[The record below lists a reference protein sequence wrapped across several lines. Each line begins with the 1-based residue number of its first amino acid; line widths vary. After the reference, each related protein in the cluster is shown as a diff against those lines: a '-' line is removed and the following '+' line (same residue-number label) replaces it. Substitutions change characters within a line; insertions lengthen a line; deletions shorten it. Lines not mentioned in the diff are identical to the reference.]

1 MGGQAETVASY
12 LREHHRPEASFEEAV
27 AVAVHAL
34 EAGTVTPP
42 TTGPGAQPA
51 GTERRLSAS
60 MLEVAVL
67 DRGKTRRCFRRIPVP
82 ILERLLA
89 ADAGASAK
97 ASEPT
102 S

>member
-1 MGGQAETVASY
+1 MGGQAETVTAY

-51 GTERRLSAS
+51 SAERRLSAS

-82 ILERLLA
+82 VLERLLQ
-89 ADAGASAK
+89 ADATTDEKTAGPAG
-97 ASEPT
+97 
-102 S
+102 